1 MSSTLAIDGGT
12 PVREAPFPRW
22 PVAGEEEGA
31 AIAEVLASG
40 RWGSTHGDRVSGFE
54 TAFAQYQQAAHGICL
69 TNGTL
74 ALVAALHAMGV
85 GHGDEVI
92 VPAYTFVASASAV
105 LFANAVPVFADIRAD
120 THLLDPQQIEALI
133 TPRTRA
139 IMAVHIAGRP
149 CDMDALLDIGA
160 RHGIPVIEDAAQ
172 AHGASWR
179 GRRVGAIG
187 SCGTFSFQTSKNI
200 SAGEGGAVVTDD
212 EKLADEV
219 YSMVNL
225 GRVRGGGWYQHDRV
239 GYNLRLTEFQA
250 AVLDAQLR
258 RHPQQQATRSAN
270 AALLAS
276 LLRDTEVVLPSE
288 DPRVTEHGL
297 HLFLFQVPG
306 RDRDGFVQA
315 LAAEG
320 IPCMAGYQG
329 LHRNEALRQKAEALA
344 SLTGAPLPSWDCPV
358 TDRVAAQTVW
368 LPHQTLL
375 GSADDTADI
384 AAAVSKVLGA

>member
-12 PVREAPFPRW
+12 PVRSAPFPQW
-22 PVAGEEEGA
+22 PMAGDEEGT

-40 RWGSTHGDRVSGFE
+40 RWGSTHGDRVAGFE
-54 TAFAQYQQAAHGICL
+54 DAFARYQQAAYGICL
-69 TNGTL
+69 ANGTM
-74 ALVAALHAMGV
+74 ALVAALTAMGV
-85 GHGDEVI
+85 GPGDEVI

-120 THLLDPQQIEALI
+120 THLIEADQVEALI

-149 CDMDALLDIGA
+149 CDLDALMDLGA

-187 SCGTFSFQTSKNI
+187 ACGTFSFQTSKNI
-200 SAGEGGAVVTDD
+200 SAGEGGVVVTDD
-212 EKLADEV
+212 EALADEV

-250 AVLDAQLR
+250 AVLTAQLG

-270 AALLAS
+270 AAVLTS
-276 LLRDTEVVLPSE
+276 LLSDAEVVLPAE

-297 HLFLFQVPG
+297 HLFVFQVPD
-306 RDRDGFVQA
+306 RDRDAVVRA
-315 LAAEG
+315 LTAEG
-320 IPCMAGYQG
+320 IPCLAGYAG
-329 LHRNEALRQKAEALA
+329 LHRNKALRHKAEQLA
-344 SLTGAPLPSWDCPV
+344 GLTGMPLAQWDCPV
-358 TDRVAAQTVW
+358 TDRVAAATIW
-368 LPHQTLL
+368 LPHHTLL
-375 GSADDTADI
+375 GSVEDTADI
-384 AAAVSKVLGA
+384 AVAVGKVLGG